1 MSIEHLRLDHQTW
14 RVGRVRELHE
24 SVWPRPEVRLILATR
39 DIRALYDILQRY
51 GVSQRLIAVMT
62 DQAQSEI
69 SDILAH
75 NGRRVT
81 SYDLL
86 VRIAEGLYV
95 PRGWMGLA
103 YDGETARLFSG
114 PESDIHLERRERP

>member
-14 RVGRVRELHE
+14 RANRVREILSE
-24 SVWPRPEVRLILATR
+24 SVWPRPDVRLILATR
-39 DIRALYDILQRY
+39 DIQALYEILQRY

-62 DQAQSEI
+62 EQAQSEI
-69 SDILAH
+69 SDILGR

-86 VRIAEGLYV
+86 VRIADGLRV
-95 PRGWMGLA
+95 PRGWMGLT
-103 YDGETARLFSG
+103 YDEDTLALLG
-114 PESDIHLERRERP
+114 PEALATST

>member
-1 MSIEHLRLDHQTW
+1 MSIEHRRLDHQTW
-14 RVGRVRELHE
+14 RANRVREILDE
-24 SVWPRPEVRLILATR
+24 SVWPRPDVRLSLATR

-62 DQAQSEI
+62 EQAQSEI
-69 SDILAH
+69 SDILGRT
-75 NGRRVT
+75 GRRVT

-86 VRIAEGLYV
+86 VRIADGLRV

-103 YDGETARLFSG
+103 YDEDTLAL
-114 PESDIHLERRERP
+114 LERMARTGPGT